1 MTTFIVHEGALGID
15 NDLSVPFCLEEEES
29 VATAQ
34 EKKAQ
39 KTTQRISMA
48 MLILGTLSLGYT
60 VVKDYVGGRS
70 SDKRLGNIETS
81 LRVLTQTVAPQI
93 YKSIDDSLRS
103 ALTQNGPDS
112 ARSLAGAQANMKQLQ
127 ALNVRLDAKQLMQ
140 SGDVL
145 ANVTLAH
152 PELGEVWATS
162 GQLIS
167 YRSQSSATAPSPE
180 QVDCAT
186 ENGTALPLVPPGP
199 PGSTRA
205 LRLNYANCTLVIDD
219 EAGFERGGGYKEL
232 LEIRKQYPS
241 EGFALR
247 LYQVRVIYRG
257 RPLIGAA
264 FVEFHNCTFEFQV
277 PKIVPSDDGKKLV
290 RELLYADLDQPTT
303 INFKSGM

>member
-112 ARSLAGAQANMKQLQ
+112 AKSLAGAQANMKQLQ

-140 SGDVL
+140 SGSSRAWRGLGHVWSADFVSVSIFGDCPL
-145 ANVTLAH
+145 ARAGRLRHGKWDSAAAS
-152 PELGEVWATS
+152 PPRSS
-162 GQLIS
+162 GQHS
-167 YRSQSSATAPSPE
+167 
-180 QVDCAT
+180 
-186 ENGTALPLVPPGP
+186 
-199 PGSTRA
+199 
-205 LRLNYANCTLVIDD
+205 
-219 EAGFERGGGYKEL
+219 
-232 LEIRKQYPS
+232 
-241 EGFALR
+241 GFA
-247 LYQVRVIYRG
+247 
-257 RPLIGAA
+257 A
-264 FVEFHNCTFEFQV
+264 
-277 PKIVPSDDGKKLV
+277 
-290 RELLYADLDQPTT
+290 ELCQLHTRH
-303 INFKSGM
+303 

>member
-112 ARSLAGAQANMKQLQ
+112 AKSLAGAQANMKQLQ

-167 YRSQSSATAPSPE
+167 YRSQSSGVPSPRS
-180 QVDCAT
+180 QDSCFTQGGNAT
-186 ENGTALPLVPPGP
+186 VLNPPVPPG
-199 PGSTRA
+199 GKLIFQLIDSD
-205 LRLNYANCTLVIDD
+205 CTLVIDD
-219 EAGFERGGGYKEL
+219 KAGFERSQAYQEFLKVHSLFPNEYYALVLHRVHVVYHGGA
-232 LEIRKQYPS
+232 I
-241 EGFALR
+241 
-247 LYQVRVIYRG
+247 V
-257 RPLIGAA
+257 GAA
-264 FVEFHNCTFEFQV
+264 LLAFDNCTFEFQV
-277 PKIVPSDDGKKLV
+277 PNVVPPDEGKTLV
-290 RELLYADLDQPTT
+290 RDLLRADLSQPTT
-303 INFKSGM
+303 VDFASGI